1 MLIFHLEVCLIF
13 FRKVGNGKSHSVWD
27 RPESITTKQPAYK
40 VDDTKPGSDVAG
52 EYAAAMAAGYLA
64 FKEKG
69 NLDNNSDIVLLFYII
84 WMLYY
89 MKLTL
94 L

>member
-1 MLIFHLEVCLIF
+1 M
-13 FRKVGNGKSHSVWD
+13 
-27 RPESITTKQPAYK
+27 
-40 VDDTKPGSDVAG
+40 DDTKPGSDVAG
-52 EYAAAMAAGYLA
+52 EYAAAMAAGYLV
-64 FKEKG
+64 FKERG

-94 L
+94 LWDNGMIH